1 VSPTPSSRHGGAGGP
16 AVVAIGGGHGQA
28 ATLRAARR
36 YAGSITAIVSVA
48 DDGGSSGRLRAAMPQ
63 LPAPGDVRRCLSA
76 LADPESA
83 LGSSLEH
90 RYGEGDGSL
99 AGHALGN
106 LLLAGL
112 TAATGSFP
120 AAVDEVGRLVSAVGR
135 VLPAT
140 VGPVW
145 LEGDLHAEPE
155 DAGGGPHPSSGAFVP
170 TPRVIGQ
177 VEVQNSRGMRRL
189 TIQPADA
196 ESPPDVAEAILA
208 ADQVVLGPG
217 SLFTSVLAV
226 AIVPAVRRALEQTRA
241 NRVYVANLAPQ
252 VPETEGFTAADHIE
266 ALLGHGVP
274 VDVALFHPGAL
285 GCEAGIPVPLVERPV
300 ADDRGLAHHPER
312 LADALAWLADR
323 R

>member
-1 VSPTPSSRHGGAGGP
+1 
-16 AVVAIGGGHGQA
+16 
-28 ATLRAARR
+28 
-36 YAGSITAIVSVA
+36 
-48 DDGGSSGRLRAAMPQ
+48 MPQ

-83 LGSSLEH
+83 LGASLEH
-90 RYGEGDGSL
+90 RYGDDDGSL

-112 TAATGSFP
+112 TAANGDFP
-120 AAVDEVGRLVSAVGR
+120 AAVDEVARLVNAAGR

-145 LEGDLHAEPE
+145 LEGVRHAEGE
-155 DAGGGPHPSSGAFVP
+155 SGEGLSHPSSGSFVP
-170 TPRVIGQ
+170 ATRVVGQ

-189 TIQPADA
+189 SIQPPDA
-196 ESPPDVAEAILA
+196 ESPPAVVEAILA

-226 AIVPAVRRALEQTRA
+226 AIVPAVRRALQQTRA
-241 NRVYVANLAPQ
+241 NRVYVANLRPQ
-252 VPETEGFTAADHIE
+252 VPETEGFSAADHIE

-285 GCEAGIPVPLVERPV
+285 GCDAGIPVPLVERPV
-300 ADDRGLAHHPER
+300 ADDRGLVHHPER
-312 LADALAWLADR
+312 LADALAWLAER